1 MKKCKNSGAE
11 KGGLG
16 VKMGECGSRNLIV
29 RVTRG
34 VQDLQSCFYL
44 FIYFF
49 SNLRMCIPYHGGR
62 YKPKRDFIML
72 EMQGKYMQ

>member
-49 SNLRMCIPYHGGR
+49 RILECVYHGGR
-62 YKPKRDFIML
+62 YKPKWDFIML